1 MGSSFSFPLG
11 WYQRGPKEGSG
22 LVPVLMRP
30 PLPTV
35 SVEVIGAVL
44 GTPASARQKGIS
56 RALVGSWNSHSPPSS
71 KEDRSDRRYKF
82 FSSVLII
89 YFNPLILNISNLL
102 KFEIRLN
109 LINLIQKETEPGNR
123 AICCHFVSWKINF
136 ISRWYVACYPK
147 FPALSLP
154 VFSRKIV

>member
-1 MGSSFSFPLG
+1 MVNHHRFSLDHYYVNCTFQNIGTTREGDFFKGRIDRESSIRLC
-11 WYQRGPKEGSG
+11 
-22 LVPVLMRP
+22 
-30 PLPTV
+30 
-35 SVEVIGAVL
+35 
-44 GTPASARQKGIS
+44 SALIEWFG
-56 RALVGSWNSHSPPSS
+56 
-71 KEDRSDRRYKF
+71 SDRRYKF

-136 ISRWYVACYPK
+136 ISR
-147 FPALSLP
+147 
-154 VFSRKIV
+154 